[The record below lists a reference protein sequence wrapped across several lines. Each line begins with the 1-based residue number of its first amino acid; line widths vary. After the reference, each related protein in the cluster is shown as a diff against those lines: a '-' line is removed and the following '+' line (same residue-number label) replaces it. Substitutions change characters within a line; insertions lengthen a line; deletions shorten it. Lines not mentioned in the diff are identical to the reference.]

1 MNAETNLKLV
11 ECPRDAMQGIHEFI
25 PTEKKINYINSLL
38 SVGFDTIDFGS
49 FVSPKAIP
57 QMRDTAEVL
66 NGLNLDQT
74 TSKLLGIVANQRG
87 AEDAVQFDEITYLGY
102 PFSISEV
109 FQMRNTN
116 KTIAES
122 EALVADLVNICD
134 KHNKEL
140 VVYISMGFGNPY
152 NEPWNVEIV
161 EKWSRRL
168 AEMGVKILSLS
179 DTIGT
184 SNPDSIN
191 YLFFNL
197 IPALP
202 EVEFGAHLHTTPTS
216 WYEKVE
222 AAFNSGCRRF
232 DGAIKGYGGCP
243 MAADDLVGNMP
254 MEKLLT
260 FAQEKKVSGGI
271 NMLAFESAYN
281 KALQTFPF

>member
-191 YLFFNL
+191 YLFSNL